1 MTKSEIKKFIVTLF
15 DLDPKST
22 ELLSFEFTDAE
33 KLKITLEDST
43 GIFVYTI
50 GVLEVNRVI

>member
-22 ELLSFEFTDAE
+22 ELLSFDFIAPE
-33 KLKITLEDST
+33 KLKIELKDLT
-43 GIFVYTI
+43 GTFVYTI